1 MIMHRKSVNNVRLTI
16 YKSIYYEVMLDENLV
31 VNIELPKRKQL
42 KKVLTLTK
50 SINGENLNESD
61 IDNIY
66 ETALIAFCEG
76 YYNWVMK
83 NVNQK
88 N

>member
-1 MIMHRKSVNNVRLTI
+1 MFFKQLV
-16 YKSIYYEVMLDENLV
+16 LDKHLV
-31 VNIELPKRKQL
+31 VNIESLKRKQL

-50 SINGENLNESD
+50 SMSNQSLDESD
-61 IDNIY
+61 IDNLY
-66 ETALIAFCEG
+66 EAAEIAFFEG
-76 YYNWVMK
+76 YYNWVME